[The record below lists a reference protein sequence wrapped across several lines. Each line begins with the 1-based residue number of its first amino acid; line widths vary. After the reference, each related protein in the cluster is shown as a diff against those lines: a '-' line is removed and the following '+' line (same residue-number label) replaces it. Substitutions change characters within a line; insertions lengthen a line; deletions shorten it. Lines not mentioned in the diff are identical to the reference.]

1 MNYQEQLSFTLNFE
15 HSRKCRNKKLFTKL
29 DLHWGYDNIWI
40 NKSNKQNVV
49 FITLEGFFEPIVIF
63 FDLMN
68 SFATFQTYH
77 IQNFMIDTSRMQ
89 HGLGVKGN
97 DDMIGCTARVS
108 VSTSYSRCH
117 SLAQTLCTMTYLS
130 SCITDVILMYDLYI
144 QHRYYSVFLYF
155 TTYTFPLL
163 SPQVFT

>member
-15 HSRKCRNKKLFTKL
+15 HSRKYRNKKVFTKL
-29 DLHWGYDNIWI
+29 DLHWDYNNVQI
-40 NKSNKQNVV
+40 NKNNKQKVV
-49 FITLEGFFEPIVIF
+49 FITLEGFFEQIVIF

-68 SFATFQTYH
+68 SFATFQTYY
-77 IQNFMIDTSRMQ
+77 IQNVMIDTSRMQ
-89 HGLGVKGN
+89 HGLGVKDN
-97 DDMIGCTARVS
+97 DDTIGYTARVS

-117 SLAQTLCTMTYLS
+117 SLAQTLCTMTYFS
-130 SCITDVILMYDLYI
+130 SYITDIILISDSHI

-163 SPQVFT
+163 SPQVFA